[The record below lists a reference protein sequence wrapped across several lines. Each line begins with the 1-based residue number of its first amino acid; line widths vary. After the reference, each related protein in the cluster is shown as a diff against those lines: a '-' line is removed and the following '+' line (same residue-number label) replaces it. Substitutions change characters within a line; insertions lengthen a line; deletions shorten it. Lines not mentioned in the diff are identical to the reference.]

1 MTSGLWPPLNRQN
14 FGRQVPA
21 CICCA
26 TREECSSIRVK
37 VLMTSFRMISDGDVK
52 GPRQSRDPKTTRN
65 KGDWQ
70 HFMIQKW
77 SADKLWN
84 TKCIEI
90 ACPTMAGFN
99 KYKYKL
105 LAGVCRQIWHNLG
118 SGQVTLLTI
127 APRSMVQHTYPI
139 SAGVKADISSAEHLN
154 ECLWVDQA

>member
-127 APRSMVQHTYPI
+127 ALEAWCSTHTQSRREWRQTYPQRNI
-139 SAGVKADISSAEHLN
+139 SMNVYE
-154 ECLWVDQA
+154 